1 MKKLNILL
9 LLGAVFSAC
18 GNDNNGGGSKA
29 DTSAGVQQ
37 MAPFNSFDIIGSYS
51 YEKNGDTV
59 SMHLNLQGDS
69 VMGQLNYAL
78 KEKDFNSG
86 SFKGV
91 VEDSVLLATY
101 EFESEGRV
109 SSREI
114 AFKLDGKLAI
124 EGYGEVLEQD
134 YGFKFKDPDQLE
146 FGNGIVLEK
155 QAD

>member
-1 MKKLNILL
+1 MKKLSIIL
-9 LLGAVFSAC
+9 LLGAVFAAC
-18 GNDNNGGGSKA
+18 GNDNQGGESKA
-29 DTSAGVQQ
+29 DTSAGVEEIT
-37 MAPFNSFDIIGSYS
+37 PFRSTDISGFYS

-69 VMGQLNYAL
+69 VMGQLVYAF
-78 KEKDFNSG
+78 KEKDLNSG

-91 VEDSVLLATY
+91 VEDSILLATY
-101 EFESEGRV
+101 EFESEGIQ

-124 EGYGEVLEQD
+124 EGYGEVREQGT
-134 YGFKFKDPDQLE
+134 GFKFRDPEQLE
-146 FGNGIVLEK
+146 FGKGIVLEK